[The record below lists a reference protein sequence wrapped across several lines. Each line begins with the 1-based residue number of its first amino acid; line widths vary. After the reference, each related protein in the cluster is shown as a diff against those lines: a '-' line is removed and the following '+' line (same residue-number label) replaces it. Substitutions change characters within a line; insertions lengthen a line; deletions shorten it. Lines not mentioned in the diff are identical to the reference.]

1 MKKLTLFTVVLFLFG
16 NLLVAQ
22 NACTPFLPLEEGTTW
37 EMTDYSPKGKVQGS
51 IRYELLEV
59 EGEDDDMTFT
69 VRTTSMDKNG
79 EEVFV
84 SEFEAYCKDGEFSYD
99 MSFMMDGQAMQAYE
113 SMEVDVD
120 GSEYTLP
127 DLDAP
132 TGTQLPDA
140 SLRITVQGPIVINM
154 TVDITDRA
162 IEAREEVTTPA
173 GSFDCVAVS
182 QVVKTKTIMKVE
194 ASSKEWYAPGVGVV
208 RTESYNRKGK
218 MTGYSELTALER

>member
-1 MKKLTLFTVVLFLFG
+1 MLILLA
-16 NLLVAQ
+16 NLLTAQ
-22 NACTPFLPLEEGTTW
+22 NNCSPFLPMEEGATW
-37 EMTDYSPKGKVQGS
+37 ELTDYSPKGKVQGI

-59 EGEDDDMTFT
+59 EEDGDDMTFT
-69 VRTTSMDKNG
+69 VKTTSLDKN
-79 EEVFV
+79 EDEVFV

-120 GSEYTLP
+120 GSNYALP

-132 TGTQLPDA
+132 AGTKLPDA
-140 SLRITVQGPIVINM
+140 SLRITVQGPIAINM
-154 TVDITDRA
+154 TVDITDRS
-162 IEAREEVTTPA
+162 IDAREEITTPA
-173 GSFDCVAVS
+173 GTFDCVALS

-194 ASSKEWYAPGVGVV
+194 ASSKEWYSPGVGVV

-218 MTGYSELTALER
+218 MTGYSELTAFNQ

>member
-1 MKKLTLFTVVLFLFG
+1 MKKSALFIVVLLFLG
-16 NLLVAQ
+16 NLLIAQ
-22 NACTPFLPLEEGTTW
+22 NECLPFLPLEEGTTW
-37 EMTDYSPKGKVQGS
+37 EMTDYNPKGKMQGK

-59 EGEDDDMTFT
+59 EEDGDDITFT
-69 VRTTSMDKNG
+69 VRTTSMDKNE
-79 EEVFV
+79 EEVFT

-99 MSFMMDGQAMQAYE
+99 MSFMMNGQAMQAYE

-120 GSEYTLP
+120 GSEYALP

-132 TGTQLPDA
+132 VGTQLPDA
-140 SLRITVQGPIVINM
+140 SLRVTVQGPIVINM
-154 TVDITDRA
+154 TVDVTDRS
-162 IEAREEVTTPA
+162 IDAREEITTPA

-182 QVVKTKTIMKVE
+182 QVVKTKTVLKVE

-218 MTGYSELTALER
+218 LTAYSELTALEQ